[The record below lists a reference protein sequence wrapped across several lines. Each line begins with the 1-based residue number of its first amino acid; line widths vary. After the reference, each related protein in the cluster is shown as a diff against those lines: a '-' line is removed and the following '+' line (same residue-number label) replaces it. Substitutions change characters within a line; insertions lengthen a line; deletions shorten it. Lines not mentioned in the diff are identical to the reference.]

1 MPSQL
6 PQKEGGVTEVLRPV
20 APQERIGALDLLRGW
35 AMFGVL
41 WSNIYGYATYQPE
54 SALDRALRWT
64 HHWLVQ
70 DRFYTLLI
78 LLFGVGF
85 GIQLTRA
92 NSLGT
97 DLRNTY
103 YRRSAALLA
112 IGIVHGTLIWDGDV
126 LTTYALAAFALVMF
140 RTTSTRKVIVAG
152 ALLWIAGPIIVRE
165 LMFLSGLR
173 FMAPWLGD
181 FTAIYAH
188 GTWLQIERVRVVVY
202 MDRLGRFG
210 LISYARNLP
219 AFLIGLWCIKSGYL
233 RRLIDEPRVTRRLL
247 AVALVAAAIGY
258 AMWNFSDAIWPMRPP
273 PGRPQGFPYPYFQL
287 IMLRQFVLKFFDWA
301 TEGTAIAYACI
312 LLLIWQRARGERL
325 LRPLAATGRMA
336 LTTYLT
342 QSIVC
347 TLLFYSY
354 GVGWYGRFSFAG
366 VTLIAFILFACQ
378 MVASTWWLA
387 QFRFGPAEWVW
398 RTLTYGHGPTMWITS
413 RRPEKP
419 ITALGG

>member
-1 MPSQL
+1 MNSPLTSASSQPISVSMPSEV
-6 PQKEGGVTEVLRPV
+6 PPKKRNMTDVLRPV
-20 APQERIGALDLLRGW
+20 APHERIHGLDLLRGW

-103 YRRSAALLA
+103 YRRSAALLT

-140 RTTSTRKVIVAG
+140 RTTSTRKVIVDG

-181 FTAIYAH
+181 FTAI
-188 GTWLQIERVRVVVY
+188 
-202 MDRLGRFG
+202 M
-210 LISYARNLP
+210 
-219 AFLIGLWCIKSGYL
+219 
-233 RRLIDEPRVTRRLL
+233 
-247 AVALVAAAIGY
+247 
-258 AMWNFSDAIWPMRPP
+258 PM
-273 PGRPQGFPYPYFQL
+273 
-287 IMLRQFVLKFFDWA
+287 
-301 TEGTAIAYACI
+301 
-312 LLLIWQRARGERL
+312 ARGSKSS
-325 LRPLAATGRMA
+325 A
-336 LTTYLT
+336 
-342 QSIVC
+342 
-347 TLLFYSY
+347 
-354 GVGWYGRFSFAG
+354 FAS
-366 VTLIAFILFACQ
+366 L
-378 MVASTWWLA
+378 STWIGSA
-387 QFRFGPAEWVW
+387 
-398 RTLTYGHGPTMWITS
+398 
-413 RRPEKP
+413 
-419 ITALGG
+419 ALGSFHMRATSWRS